1 MNKAGRVFITGASG
15 FLGQAICKRLIEQ
28 GRDVGALA
36 RSDKAAAVIEGMG
49 ARVHRGDIMDE
60 ESLDAAMKDYEVV
73 YHVAGVNAFCLQDPS
88 SLYRGNVLG
97 SHNVVAASHKAGV
110 RRIVYTSSAATI
122 GERKGTV
129 GSEASVHR
137 GYWLSHYER
146 SKFEAEAA
154 VFLTAKNSDVEVV
167 SVNPASVQG
176 PGRTSGT
183 ARLLIDYANGKLKVA
198 LDTTMSLVDVDDC
211 ATGHVLA
218 EAHGLPEARYILSG
232 ATLRV
237 SEAMALMA
245 EITGIEASPVMLPS
259 IVARAGSYGT
269 ELWGLLKRRRA
280 PYCREMVKTLLHGH
294 AYDASLSQ
302 RELGLV
308 YSPIEASVSRTI
320 AWYRTQGLVGEV
332 A

>member
-1 MNKAGRVFITGASG
+1 M
-15 FLGQAICKRLIEQ
+15 EQ

-36 RSDKAAAVIEGMG
+36 RSDKAAHVIEGMG

-60 ESLDAAMKDYEVV
+60 ESLEAAMNGYEVV
-73 YHVAGVNAFCLQDPS
+73 YHLAGVNAFCLPDPS
-88 SLYRGNVLG
+88 SLYRVNVLG

-146 SKFEAEAA
+146 SKFEAEKA
-154 VFLTAKNSDVEVV
+154 VFLTARKSGVEVV

-198 LDTTMSLVDVDDC
+198 LDTTMSIVDVDDC

-218 EAHGLPEARYILSG
+218 EAHGAPGARYILSG
-232 ATLRV
+232 ATLKV

-269 ELWGLLKRRRA
+269 ELWGLLHRRR
-280 PYCREMVKTLLHGH
+280 PSYCREMVKTLLHGH

-320 AWYRTQGLVGEV
+320 AWYREQGLVERV
-332 A
+332 T